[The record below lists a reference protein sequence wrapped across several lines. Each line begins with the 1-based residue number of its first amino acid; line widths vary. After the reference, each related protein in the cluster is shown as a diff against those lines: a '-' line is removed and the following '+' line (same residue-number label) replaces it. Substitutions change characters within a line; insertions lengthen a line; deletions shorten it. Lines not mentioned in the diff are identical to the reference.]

1 MGFWTHKIMFR
12 GANKLTLD
20 VKGRLVMPTRYR
32 ERLQER
38 CGGNLVVTVDKDQCL
53 LIYPLP
59 DWEDIERKLNK
70 LPTLNPQVRRLQRL
84 MIGHATD
91 LELDSHGRLLLPA
104 NLREFGQLTRDA
116 MLIGQGLR
124 FELWDEARWNE
135 RRSIVQDIA
144 GVHTPVLLPQV
155 LAALDI
161 RAGGTYMD
169 ATYGRGGHAGAILEK
184 LIANGRLL
192 CIDRDSAAVAAAR
205 ARFSQDSRVSIFL
218 APFSALAACADQVA
232 PGLKFDG
239 ILFDLGVSSPQIDE
253 AERGFSFM
261 QDGPLDMRMSSGEG
275 LSAADVVNRAPLE
288 ELIRI
293 FREYGEERMAPRIA
307 RAIVMDREVKPFART
322 IELAEMI
329 ARVAR
334 SKERH
339 KHPATRVF
347 QALRIHVNGELQELE
362 QALGAALER
371 LAPHG
376 RLAVISFHS
385 LEDRMVK
392 QFMRR
397 HSLADPMYAGLPNIP
412 QHARPKLALVGKAV
426 EADANES
433 SANPRA
439 RSARL
444 RVAVRL
450 DQGIAA

>member
-1 MGFWTHKIMFR
+1 
-12 GANKLTLD
+12 
-20 VKGRLVMPTRYR
+20 V
-32 ERLQER
+32 E
-38 CGGNLVVTVDKDQCL
+38 
-53 LIYPLP
+53 
-59 DWEDIERKLNK
+59 
-70 LPTLNPQVRRLQRL
+70 
-84 MIGHATD
+84 
-91 LELDSHGRLLLPA
+91 
-104 NLREFGQLTRDA
+104 
-116 MLIGQGLR
+116 
-124 FELWDEARWNE
+124 
-135 RRSIVQDIA
+135 DIA

-218 APFSALAACADQVA
+218 APFSALATCADQVA

-322 IELAEMI
+322 LELAEMI

-347 QALRIHVNGELQELE
+347 QALRIHVNGELKELE
-362 QALGAALER
+362 LALGSALER
-371 LAPHG
+371 LAPNG

-412 QHARPKLALVGKAV
+412 QHARPKLALVGKAI